1 MTHVNDLVMETTTTM
16 GVGDITLLGS
26 VDGFFGFAESFN
38 DGDQVF
44 CCQRQTGGAREVFK
58 GTFHAPSTLTR
69 DVILRSSVPGNGPVN
84 WGDGT
89 RVVYAC
95 LPASQVLLAENALSE
110 IAAFLI
116 AGNHLSE
123 IAALGGAAKDAA
135 LGNLGALATGLALL
149 KAATAGAARTTLGL
163 GTAAVLDGG
172 TAAGNAV
179 VLAVG
184 GALPAVPGNL
194 LTSLPFHTHSILVAG
209 MSGGSNSTILRYSS
223 AGVVTAAA
231 QSDSAAALSWLFARG
246 SDGVLYMPPSAVPFA
261 GVVAGTRYY
270 LGTTGALT
278 TTEPVP
284 DGVHTQVLIGIGL
297 DTNLLGFRPQQPVGG
312 ATGSAVALKLEGGV
326 LKI

>member
-1 MTHVNDLVMETTTTM
+1 MTHVADLVMETTTTM
-16 GVGDITLLGS
+16 GVGDITLLGA
-26 VDGFFGFAESFN
+26 VDGFFGFLESFN
-38 DGDQVF
+38 DGDEIF
-44 CCQRQTGGAREVFK
+44 CTQRQTGGAREVFK

-84 WGDGT
+84 WGDGK
-89 RVVYAC
+89 RVVFAC

-110 IAAFLI
+110 IANFLI
-116 AGNHLSE
+116 ADNHLSE

-135 LGNLGALATGLALL
+135 LGNLGGLATGIALF
-149 KAATAGAARTTLGL
+149 KTATAAAARTVLAL
-163 GTAAVLDGG
+163 GTVAVLDGG

-179 VLAVG
+179 VLAAG
-184 GALPAVPGNL
+184 GKLPAVPGDL
-194 LTSLPFHTHSILVAG
+194 LTALPFHTHSILVAG
-209 MSGGSNSTILRYSS
+209 MTGGANNTVLRYSS

-231 QSDSAAALSWLFARG
+231 QSDSAAQLSWLFARG

-261 GVVAGTRYY
+261 GVAAGTRYY
-270 LGTTGALT
+270 LGAAGALT

-284 DGVHTQVLIGIGL
+284 DGTHTQVLVGMGL

-312 ATGSAVALKLEGGV
+312 NTGSAVALKLEGGV